1 MTTHTP
7 HIDRTLEIN
16 SRTDLLGSVRTFV
29 TRAAA
34 EYGFDGDDVNAIEL
48 AVDEAITN
56 IIKHAY
62 KYDPDGVI
70 RVVVSTQE
78 NGEGRGRFTV
88 SISDTGISFD
98 TARYHAPDMA
108 EYFRTLRRGGLG
120 IVLMNKLM
128 DEVIYDIHPG
138 SANHLRLVKYRPPSS
153 FRS

>member
-1 MTTHTP
+1 MTTRNS
-7 HIDRTLEIN
+7 HIDRSLEIN
-16 SRTDLLGSVRTFV
+16 SRTELLGDVRAFV

-34 EYGFDGDDVNAIEL
+34 EYGFDLDDVGAIEL

-62 KYDPDGVI
+62 KYDPQGVI
-70 RVVVSTQE
+70 RVAISTQE

-98 TARYHAPDMA
+98 TARYRPPDMA

-138 SANHLRLVKYRPPSS
+138 SANHLRLVKYRTPSLS
-153 FRS
+153 RS